1 MLFVMGKDAKMKEN
15 ILQNGSSLYC
25 DLYHFA
31 MAQAA
36 YEDGRHND
44 FQVSEAF
51 FRKLPFGGGYLVAAG
66 MGEFLEWADNWR
78 VSAEDV
84 DYLAEQRGTDG
95 KSLFHKD
102 FLAFIQGKKL
112 EVSVAGVAEHCGK
125 VYTGMYI

>member
-1 MLFVMGKDAKMKEN
+1 MKEN

-95 KSLFHKD
+95 CFTKIFWLLSKVKNWRFRLPVFPRGKSF
-102 FLAFIQGKKL
+102 FPMNRF
-112 EVSVAGVAEHCGK
+112 
-125 VYTGMYI
+125 